1 MYSFETQSYTRLTS
15 SGMDPI
21 WLSDSRRLLFLDQGR
36 IHLVDSETKRQHEV
50 LSIAPREIALRGFA
64 ISRDHRRIYFSL
76 PTTNADVW
84 LLTLQFEPPWLRLF
98 SRK

>member
-1 MYSFETQSYTRLTS
+1 VYSFETQSYIRLTS

-36 IHLVDSETKRQHEV
+36 IYLVDSETKRQHEV

-64 ISRDHRRIYFSL
+64 ISRDGC
-76 PTTNADVW
+76 
-84 LLTLQFEPPWLRLF
+84 
-98 SRK
+98 